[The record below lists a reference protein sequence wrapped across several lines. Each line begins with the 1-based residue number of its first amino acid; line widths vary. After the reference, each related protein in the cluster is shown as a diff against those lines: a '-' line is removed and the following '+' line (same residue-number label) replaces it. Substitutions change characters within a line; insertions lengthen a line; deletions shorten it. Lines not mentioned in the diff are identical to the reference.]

1 MNLDYSDSDKE
12 LKAELRRFL
21 QKTCPTTRVRK
32 VLDGDSQEPRR
43 MTAELAEMGW
53 IAAAMPER
61 FGGQELS
68 YVALCGIAEELG
80 RALVPTSYGS
90 SVFLVAEALLLAGSE
105 AQQRTYLPA
114 FASGQKIGTLALVE
128 GRGPIGPE
136 HVSCTWGA
144 GKLAGEKVAVVDGLD
159 ADVAVVAAKSGADVQ
174 LFLVDLDGP
183 AVRRVPQNS
192 IDPTRPLA
200 KLTFR
205 DASAEPLGDGAD
217 WSVLRRVLDRAAVL
231 FAFEQSGCA
240 ARALEKARD
249 YALSRYA
256 FGRPIGSF
264 QAIKHKLADVYIAN
278 ELARSNAYYAAWAL
292 AKNAPELPLA
302 AATARVAACE
312 AFERAAREN
321 MQVHGGV
328 SATWAHDCH
337 LYYRRA
343 RHLGSCIG
351 TVNQWRDQ
359 AARLLIAQCAA

>member
-1 MNLDYSDSDKE
+1 MNLDYSDGDKE
-12 LKAELRRFL
+12 LKSELRRFL
-21 QKTCPTTRVRK
+21 QKACPPTRVRK
-32 VLDGDSQEPRR
+32 VLDGDSREPRR
-43 MTAELAEMGW
+43 LTSELAEMGW
-53 IAAAMPER
+53 LAAAMPER

-80 RALVPTSYGS
+80 RALAPTSYGS
-90 SVFLVAEALLLAGSE
+90 SVFLTAEALLLAGSE
-105 AQQRTYLPA
+105 VQQRTYLPA
-114 FASGQKIGTLALVE
+114 LASGQKIGTFALVE
-128 GRGPIGPE
+128 GRGPIRPE
-136 HVSCTWGA
+136 HVSCTWRG
-144 GKLAGEKVAVVDGLD
+144 GKLTGEKLAVADGLD
-159 ADVAVVAAKSGADVQ
+159 ADVAIVSAQSNSNVQ
-174 LFLVDLDGP
+174 LFLVDLDVP
-183 AVRRVPQNS
+183 AVTRASQKSV
-192 IDPTRPLA
+192 DPTRLVA

-205 DASAEPLGDGAD
+205 DAPAEPLGNGAD
-217 WSVLRRVLDRAAVL
+217 WSVLQRVLDRAAVL
-231 FAFEQSGCA
+231 FAFEQLGGA
-240 ARALEKARD
+240 DMALEMARD